1 MVGRVRGWAG
11 AHQRGLEQRGD
22 ELVEGVALGERL
34 HAFLPRP
41 LAEPLLRLGQQL
53 QHILRLVRLVCN
65 PGDAFQASQTGGERC
80 KDSRKTVRTI
90 LQKVSMVLRWLAS
103 RYCSVG
109 RNEQVYASTLKPITT
124 SGSPGKT
131 LVTPA
136 S

>member
-1 MVGRVRGWAG
+1 MVGRVRGWAV

-41 LAEPLLRLGQQL
+41 LAEPLLRLREQL

-65 PGDAFQASQTGGERC
+65 PGDAFQVSQTERERC

-90 LQKVSMVLRWLAS
+90 LQKVSMVLR
-103 RYCSVG
+103 
-109 RNEQVYASTLKPITT
+109 
-124 SGSPGKT
+124 
-131 LVTPA
+131 
-136 S
+136 

>member
-41 LAEPLLRLGQQL
+41 LAEPLLRLRQQL

-65 PGDAFQASQTGGERC
+65 PGDTFQESQTERE
-80 KDSRKTVRTI
+80 SAAKTRER
-90 LQKVSMVLRWLAS
+90 LF
-103 RYCSVG
+103 G
-109 RNEQVYASTLKPITT
+109 
-124 SGSPGKT
+124 
-131 LVTPA
+131 
-136 S
+136 